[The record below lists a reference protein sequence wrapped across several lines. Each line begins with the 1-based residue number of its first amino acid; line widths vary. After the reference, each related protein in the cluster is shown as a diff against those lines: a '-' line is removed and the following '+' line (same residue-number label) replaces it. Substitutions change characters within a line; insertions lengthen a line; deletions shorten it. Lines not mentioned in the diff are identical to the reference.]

1 MIIKYQA
8 DSQNKRILPEFLS
21 AKVAKKGSDASS
33 AYNKQSEPYRF
44 SMRMKNQL
52 LLLLATVLTAASAA
66 FAQTPQPIFKV
77 GKAVTPPNESD
88 EIVFEIPDGE
98 VSTYSRKCEQFILNY
113 YGSATQRNDKG
124 GVVRQTYVKED
135 GTVWLSN
142 PLSCFTMLSYVK
154 AHFDEE
160 GSIVIEGPQFIY
172 DEEDWYSGEWIN
184 FYLVPMVLVK
194 DELGTTYVAAEDM
207 KYVLKKTE
215 NGYEAEDPT
224 MLLGLATYGELV
236 DNNGEYTGEM
246 GYAWYGYGDR
256 AISYESHP
264 ETNGVT
270 PPDSATVEEW
280 VISYNDLTNYD
291 EGADITSVA
300 FDGNDVYIQGLNRA
314 VKDAW
319 VKGTLSDGKVTI
331 PSGTYLGIDE
341 LWAYFT
347 YLWGS
352 VIKLE
357 DIYDE
362 EYDETYQDY
371 VGTDTKEVVF
381 TYDADN
387 KMLVLQD
394 GYGITTAEDEYSDD
408 TLMSLY
414 EDVTLHKQNRN
425 INTPPAKPTE
435 LNVVPF
441 DDWWGYGTI
450 EFDIP
455 PYDEDGNALRKDRLY
470 YRIFVDNELFTFTPD
485 NYPYLKLAE
494 EGMVNVPFSLYDN
507 DMIFYAGGEY
517 HVVYFNFTLPENCG
531 VQSVYIN
538 EEGNEL
544 YSEIASTG
552 TVGVDMNVDRKAVSR
567 SFYNMQGQSVPES
580 YVGPVVCKTVFDDG
594 TVKVTKSLKT
604 RK

>member
-1 MIIKYQA
+1 MIIYQA
-8 DSQNKRILPEFLS
+8 GSQNNRILPEFLP

-98 VSTYSRKCEQFILNY
+98 VSTYSRNCEQFIYDY
-113 YGSATQRNDKG
+113 YDGAYQSFDKG
-124 GVVRQTYVKED
+124 GVVRQTYIKED

-142 PLSCFTMLSYVK
+142 PLSGFTMLSYVK

-160 GSIVIEGPQFIY
+160 GSIVIEGPQFVY

-194 DELGTTYVAAEDM
+194 DELGSTYVAAEDM

-256 AISYESHP
+256 AISYEFRS

-270 PPDSATVEEW
+270 PPDSATIEEW
-280 VISYNDLTNYD
+280 VISYNDLINYD

-300 FDGNDVYIQGLNRA
+300 FDGDDVYIQGLNRA

-319 VKGTLSDGKVTI
+319 VKGKLSDGKVTI
-331 PSGTYLGIDE
+331 PSGTYLGINK

-352 VIKLE
+352 TIR
-357 DIYDE
+357 YDE
-362 EYDETYQDY
+362 EYEDY
-371 VGTDTKEVVF
+371 FGTDTKEVVF

-387 KMLVLQD
+387 KTLVLQD
-394 GYGITTAEDEYSDD
+394 GYGITTAPDEYSNI
-408 TLMSLY
+408 TLMTLY
-414 EDVTLHKQNRN
+414 EDVTLRKQNRN

-450 EFDIP
+450 EFNIP
-455 PYDEDGNALRKDRLY
+455 PYDEDGNPLRKDRLY
-470 YRIFVDNELFTFTPD
+470 YRIFVDNELFTFTSD
-485 NYPYLKLAE
+485 NYPYLNLTE
-494 EGMVNVPFSLYDN
+494 EGMVNVPFSLTDN
-507 DMIFYAGGEY
+507 DMIWYFDGEY
-517 HVVYFNFTLPENCG
+517 HMVYFNFTLPENCG

-544 YSEIASTG
+544 YSEIVSTG
-552 TVGVDMNVDRKAVSR
+552 ADSVDMNVDRKAVSR
-567 SFYNMQGQSVPES
+567 SFYNMQGQSVSES